1 MNIIPSKQS
10 KRQGVIPDPNRPTCC
25 PICKR
30 EAPPGR
36 VFNRV
41 NTIFR
46 KRDGKTTQR
55 YRCVWPD
62 CRETF
67 SVRPADHQDFA
78 SQENAVEA
86 YSALKGTYRQL
97 SEQTGYSPSSIW
109 RWVNQACREVSSWLR
124 GLTTVVMEWLP
135 GTSVQLVVR
144 EEKRKA
150 WHSRRIRRPGKIDQL
165 LQLEQLPGWVQKCR
179 QTVADLPPV
188 PEGHLAFCRVVLP
201 RLC

>member
-1 MNIIPSKQS
+1 MNIISSKQT

-36 VFNRV
+36 IFNRV

-55 YRCVWPD
+55 YRCVWTD
-62 CRETF
+62 CRQTF
-67 SVRPADHQDFA
+67 SVRPPDDQNFT
-78 SQENAVEA
+78 SQENTVEA

-97 SEQTGYSPSSIW
+97 SEQTGYSPGSIW
-109 RWVNQACREVSSWLR
+109 RWVNQACQEVSSWLR
-124 GLTTVVMEWLP
+124 GLTTVILEWLP
-135 GTSVQLVVR
+135 GTSVQLVVQ

-150 WHSRRIRRPGKIDQL
+150 WHNRRIRKPGKIDQL

-179 QTVADLPPV
+179 QTVADLPSV
-188 PEGHLAFCRVVLP
+188 PDGYLAFCRIVLP
-201 RLC
+201 MLC